1 MVIRWICV
9 WKAASGS
16 ESLTGIHWLPNT
28 FPERHLPFAWLAYLA
43 KILLLSDNC
52 CTEMSLGASLWQLRY
67 DTQLNWILVMMPR
80 SKIKVPEEN
89 DDFISEIKE
98 AKLIEDPIK
107 LKFCGFPFNQ
117 AHVEFENTE
126 FCKNMGWT
134 IFYSHFPHVH
144 TMYLLWMNN
153 AFI

>member
-1 MVIRWICV
+1 
-9 WKAASGS
+9 
-16 ESLTGIHWLPNT
+16 
-28 FPERHLPFAWLAYLA
+28 
-43 KILLLSDNC
+43 
-52 CTEMSLGASLWQLRY
+52 
-67 DTQLNWILVMMPR
+67 MPR

-126 FCKNMGWT
+126 FCKNMGSIFNILEYILLYS
-134 IFYSHFPHVH
+134 IFYSHFPYVH
-144 TMYLLWMNN
+144 TMYLLWMND

>member
-1 MVIRWICV
+1 MTTSV
-9 WKAASGS
+9 WHTA
-16 ESLTGIHWLPNT
+16 
-28 FPERHLPFAWLAYLA
+28 
-43 KILLLSDNC
+43 
-52 CTEMSLGASLWQLRY
+52 
-67 DTQLNWILVMMPR
+67 QLNIGYDAQKQDKGSRRKWW
-80 SKIKVPEEN
+80 
-89 DDFISEIKE
+89 FISEIKE

-144 TMYLLWMNN
+144 TMYLLWMND